1 MSLTPEQE
9 KRINDFFHTDDFE
22 EVMGHLSV
30 DLYEE
35 WCKEREPKERE
46 RLWLQRQA
54 LDQLMTRLR
63 AISDQVSV
71 RKNR

>member
-1 MSLTPEQE
+1 MELTPEQ
-9 KRINDFFHTDDFE
+9 KSRINDFFRSDDFK

-35 WCKEREPKERE
+35 WRKEREPKDRE
-46 RLWLQRQA
+46 RLWLQNQA

-63 AISDQVSV
+63 AISDEVSV
-71 RKNR
+71 WKNR

>member
-1 MSLTPEQE
+1 MALTPDQE
-9 KRINDFFHTDDFE
+9 NRINDFFRSDDFK

-35 WCKEREPKERE
+35 WCSEREPRERE

-54 LDQLMTRLR
+54 IDQLMTRLR
-63 AISDQVSV
+63 AISDEVSV